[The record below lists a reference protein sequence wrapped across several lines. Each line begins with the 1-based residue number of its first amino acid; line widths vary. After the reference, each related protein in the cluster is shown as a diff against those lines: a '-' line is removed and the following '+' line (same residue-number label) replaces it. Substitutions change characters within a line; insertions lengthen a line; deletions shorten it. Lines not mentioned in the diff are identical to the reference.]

1 MFAGRAVVFIEV
13 EGRELD
19 MVTMVGLGWLIGVV
33 LRMVRVAGIW
43 TLVKVVVWVGGA
55 AWRLTVATCGTVLS

>member
-1 MFAGRAVVFIEV
+1 MFVGRVVVFTEV

-19 MVTMVGLGWLIGVV
+19 TVTTGLTGVV

-43 TLVKVVVWVGGA
+43 TLVKVVVWV
-55 AWRLTVATCGTVLS
+55 

>member
-1 MFAGRAVVFIEV
+1 MVVVLTEV

-19 MVTMVGLGWLIGVV
+19 TVTIVGLGWFIGVV

-55 AWRLTVATCGTVLS
+55 GGFTGPPCVTALN